1 MPTTAFAAS
10 ESSEMSG
17 ADMVDSNGI
26 EYLFN
31 PELNQYIPIRHVEAE
46 VAEITKRNGR
56 DVEFENLFE
65 TKRANDYLLAKNT
78 TQTRT
83 VTEAPIPGGVGYGAF
98 YTSDF
103 QSDFTTGT
111 LLYYNIIC
119 PSSAGGDVDN
129 FLYLTSTNRA
139 AKGVEAFISYY
150 AQENPYFKVYDW
162 AKPESDRWQV
172 TMSYSDLS
180 DYLLTKTIGGASR
193 QCVSVQNKTVQVS
206 STQWANYVWLYN
218 SETETY
224 DQIYTYTYTATLS
237 DQRDS
242 HYGSWGP
249 IVETFQ
255 DTYESN
261 TNIVGFY
268 HTNLKSKTTA
278 YSNSTWG
285 DWELLTSDVS
295 TIRND
300 NLGFSV
306 VFSDPNY
313 TFGVH

>member
-1 MPTTAFAAS
+1 MTDTP
-10 ESSEMSG
+10 
-17 ADMVDSNGI
+17 V
-26 EYLFN
+26 
-31 PELNQYIPIRHVEAE
+31 
-46 VAEITKRNGR
+46 
-56 DVEFENLFE
+56 
-65 TKRANDYLLAKNT
+65 
-78 TQTRT
+78 
-83 VTEAPIPGGVGYGAF
+83 PGGVGYGAF

-119 PSSAGGDVDN
+119 PSTAGGDVDN
-129 FLYLTSTNRA
+129 FLYLTATNRA

-162 AKPESDRWQV
+162 ARSESDRWQV
-172 TMSYSDLS
+172 ALSYSDLS
-180 DYLLTKTIGGASR
+180 DYLLTKTIGGVSR

-261 TNIVGFY
+261 TNIIGFY
-268 HTNLKSKTTA
+268 HTHLKSKTTV
-278 YSNSTWG
+278 YSNSTMG

-300 NLGFSV
+300 DLGFSV